1 MTIEFTYAIQP
12 STLIELT
19 DGCYLAAPNME
30 AARGIA
36 RRQMEDEKT
45 GQNIWKIPVG
55 GEPMLWDAVYYNDP
69 ANKPF
74 ENPGD
79 DGDLL
84 GYSPVDVI

>member
-1 MTIEFTYAIQP
+1 MCIR
-12 STLIELT
+12 
-19 DGCYLAAPNME
+19 D
-30 AARGIA
+30 R
-36 RRQMEDEKT
+36 
-45 GQNIWKIPVG
+45 
-55 GEPMLWDAVYYNDP
+55 PMLWDAVYYNDP